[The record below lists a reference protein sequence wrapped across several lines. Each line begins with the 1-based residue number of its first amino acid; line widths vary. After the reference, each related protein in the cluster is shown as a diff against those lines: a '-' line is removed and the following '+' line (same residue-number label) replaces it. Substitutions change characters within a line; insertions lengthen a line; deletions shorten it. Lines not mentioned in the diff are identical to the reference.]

1 MSRTLDQWLELGA
14 AALREI
20 AERPRREAEILLG
33 SVLDKERLYII
44 THLEEESEADGF
56 MDLVYRRAKNEP
68 IEYLT
73 STVSFFS
80 QEFYIGPGA
89 LIPRP
94 ETELLIEKLLERV
107 NASTEAS
114 IVEVGVGSG
123 VVSIVLA
130 QHLPKASFM
139 ATDISEEAI
148 KIARVNIERTGMS
161 ERIKLVH
168 TDLLDTIEDKI
179 DILVSNPPYIANE
192 VILESNLDYE
202 PQNALYG
209 GDIGDEILQRLIDE
223 AFERGVRILAC
234 EMGYDQKEKI
244 EAYCEGREFVSL
256 AFYKDY
262 AGHDRGFILEIVK
275 ENENA

>member
-14 AALREI
+14 AELREI

-33 SVLDKERLYII
+33 SLLGKDRLYIV
-44 THLEEESEADGF
+44 THLDEESEADGF
-56 MDLVYRRAKNEP
+56 MELVYRRAKNEP
-68 IEYLT
+68 IEYIT
-73 STVSFFS
+73 SNVSFFS
-80 QEFYIGPGA
+80 QEFYIAPGA

-94 ETELLIEKLLERV
+94 ETELLIEKLLERLDT
-107 NASTEAS
+107 STQES

-130 QHLPKASFM
+130 QHLPKASFR

-148 KIARVNIERTGMS
+148 KIARVNIERKGMN
-161 ERIKLVH
+161 ERIKLVR
-168 TDLLDTIEDKI
+168 TDLLDAIEDKI

-192 VILESNLDYE
+192 VVLESNLDYE

-209 GDIGDEILQRLIDE
+209 GDVGDEILQRLIDE
-223 AFERGVRILAC
+223 AFDRGVRILAC

-244 EAYCEGREFVSL
+244 EQYCQGRAFVSL
-256 AFYKDY
+256 EFYKDY
-262 AGHDRGFILEIVK
+262 AGHDRGFILEILKEK
-275 ENENA
+275 ENA